1 MWYEGE
7 SMIKSKKK
15 IVKTICYIFII
26 SCLMYSFMT
35 EKGAVRFSILLY
47 GCPKEAITGHLR
59 RDNVEH
65 KDLEVRK
72 QRAYI
77 MEPYPI
83 DKETGGILD
92 RWIVK
97 RYAIFYIAEFDP
109 GI

>member
-1 MWYEGE
+1 
-7 SMIKSKKK
+7 
-15 IVKTICYIFII
+15 
-26 SCLMYSFMT
+26 
-35 EKGAVRFSILLY
+35 
-47 GCPKEAITGHLR
+47 
-59 RDNVEH
+59 
-65 KDLEVRK
+65 
-72 QRAYI
+72 